1 MYRVGYIDDEPTEFE
16 IYRRSLQRRCKELE
30 LVLIDDCESKQDI
43 LDRIY
48 EKQIDVLLIDYKM
61 VKSYGFNG
69 TTLIHYINDSMRD
82 IQCFILT
89 AVDTEQITDGLV
101 AKRDKYSKNIF
112 DTEAA
117 DPQKEAALKDFIQIL
132 LESAKVFQ
140 VRRQQKLE
148 RYRELLDKKGQG
160 ELGADEEEFLEL
172 YKVLSS
178 YGMVEKLPK
187 NMLDSK
193 FEERLQR
200 ILELGDTIIAEHKR
214 CNLSK
219 SDKWPTEDIAQP
231 HNGECG
237 FVDPA
242 DSEFDEHLERNEKGY
257 VIGKTS
263 VGTSMCNM
271 LHLDI
276 RRTDLY
282 WKAAQLRMQL
292 KKLEELFQ
300 EGRLTE
306 SQKDIYIETNIFFN
320 EYIDQAF
327 IKGE

>member
-16 IYRRSLQRRCKELE
+16 IYRRSLQRRCEELE
-30 LVLIDDCESKQDI
+30 LVLIDHCESKQDI
-43 LDRIY
+43 LDKIY

-69 TTLIHYINDSMRD
+69 TTLINFINDSMRD
-82 IQCFILT
+82 IQCFIMT

-117 DPQKEAALKDFIQIL
+117 DKKKEAELQDFIQVL

-140 VRRQQKLE
+140 TRRLQKLE
-148 RYRELLDKKGQG
+148 RYQELLEKKHQG

-200 ILELGDTIIAEHKR
+200 ILELGNAIIAEH
-214 CNLSK
+214 
-219 SDKWPTEDIAQP
+219 
-231 HNGECG
+231 
-237 FVDPA
+237 
-242 DSEFDEHLERNEKGY
+242 
-257 VIGKTS
+257 
-263 VGTSMCNM
+263 
-271 LHLDI
+271 
-276 RRTDLY
+276 
-282 WKAAQLRMQL
+282 
-292 KKLEELFQ
+292 
-300 EGRLTE
+300 
-306 SQKDIYIETNIFFN
+306 ET
-320 EYIDQAF
+320 
-327 IKGE
+327 K

>member
-1 MYRVGYIDDEPTEFE
+1 MYRVGYIDDEPTQFE
-16 IYRRSLQRRCKELE
+16 NYRRSFQRRCKELE

-43 LDRIY
+43 LDKIY
-48 EKQIDVLLIDYKM
+48 EKHIDVLLIDYKM

-69 TTLIHYINDSMRD
+69 TTLINYINDSMRD
-82 IQCFILT
+82 IQCFIMT

-101 AKRDKYSKNIF
+101 AERDKYSKNIF

-117 DPQKEAALKDFIQIL
+117 DPQKEAELSDFIQVL

-148 RYRELLDKKGQG
+148 RYRELLDKKHQG

-200 ILELGDTIIAEHKR
+200 ILELGSAIISEHKM
-214 CNLSK
+214 
-219 SDKWPTEDIAQP
+219 E
-231 HNGECG
+231 
-237 FVDPA
+237 
-242 DSEFDEHLERNEKGY
+242 
-257 VIGKTS
+257 
-263 VGTSMCNM
+263 
-271 LHLDI
+271 
-276 RRTDLY
+276 
-282 WKAAQLRMQL
+282 
-292 KKLEELFQ
+292 
-300 EGRLTE
+300 
-306 SQKDIYIETNIFFN
+306 
-320 EYIDQAF
+320 
-327 IKGE
+327 

>member
-1 MYRVGYIDDEPTEFE
+1 MYRVGYIDDEPTQFE
-16 IYRRSLQRRCKELE
+16 NYRRSLQRRCKELE

-43 LDRIY
+43 LDKIY

-69 TTLIHYINDSMRD
+69 TTLINYINDSMRD
-82 IQCFILT
+82 IQCFIMT

-101 AKRDKYSKNIF
+101 AERDKYSKNIF

-117 DPQKEAALKDFIQIL
+117 DPQKEAELRDFIQVL

-148 RYRELLDKKGQG
+148 RYQELLDKKHQG

-200 ILELGDTIIAEHKR
+200 ILELGSAIISEHKM
-214 CNLSK
+214 
-219 SDKWPTEDIAQP
+219 E
-231 HNGECG
+231 
-237 FVDPA
+237 
-242 DSEFDEHLERNEKGY
+242 
-257 VIGKTS
+257 
-263 VGTSMCNM
+263 
-271 LHLDI
+271 
-276 RRTDLY
+276 
-282 WKAAQLRMQL
+282 
-292 KKLEELFQ
+292 
-300 EGRLTE
+300 
-306 SQKDIYIETNIFFN
+306 
-320 EYIDQAF
+320 
-327 IKGE
+327 